1 MHHPGVEA
9 AGHGEGLEVAPQ
21 GHGQRQLVHQV
32 HGRAGHHC
40 AAAQVLQAE
49 HCREGTGLSGS
60 WTPGKPARLPA
71 SLPGTQAALS
81 THCAHAWPGAGP
93 EKGHPA
99 LVTWDWRPVVS
110 PSRPKKGADLEYRH
124 GR

>member
-32 HGRAGHHC
+32 HGRAGYHC

-49 HCREGTGLSGS
+49 HCRGGDRAQRLPS

-71 SLPGTQAALS
+71 SLPRDSGCALHPLCPRVARGRAREGPPCFSHLGLETRRVSLQAREGGS
-81 THCAHAWPGAGP
+81 PG
-93 EKGHPA
+93 
-99 LVTWDWRPVVS
+99 VQT
-110 PSRPKKGADLEYRH
+110 
-124 GR
+124 